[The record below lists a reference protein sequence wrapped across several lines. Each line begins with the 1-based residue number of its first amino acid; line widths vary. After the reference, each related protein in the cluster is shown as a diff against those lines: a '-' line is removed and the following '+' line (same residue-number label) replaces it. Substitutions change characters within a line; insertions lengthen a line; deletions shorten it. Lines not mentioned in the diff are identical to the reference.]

1 METYLI
7 HTEKAQFKV
16 IKPLL
21 KALKVNIEKVEK
33 PYNPEFVKKMEESDL
48 DFKAGRTTKISLDDI
63 WKLK

>member
-7 HTEKAQFKV
+7 HTEKAQLRA

-33 PYNPEFVKKMEESDL
+33 PYNAEFVKKIEASEQ

-63 WKLK
+63 WKSK